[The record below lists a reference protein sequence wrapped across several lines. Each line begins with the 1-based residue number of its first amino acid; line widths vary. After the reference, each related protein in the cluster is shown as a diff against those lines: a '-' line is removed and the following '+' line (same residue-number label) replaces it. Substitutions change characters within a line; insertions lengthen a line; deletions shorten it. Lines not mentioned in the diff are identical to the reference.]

1 MLMFSELTLP
11 QKKLIKEM
19 RNGNVLT
26 FNIQNYKYYLRS
38 KQFTIKVKY
47 GTAYSLIHRNYVGEC
62 YRDSDKIEYC
72 INVGI
77 NYGKYLNDKNELVG
91 C

>member
-1 MLMFSELTLP
+1 MLKFSELTLP

-26 FNIQNYKYYLRS
+26 YNIQTHDYYLKG
-38 KQFTIKVKY
+38 KQFTFKVKY
-47 GTAYSLIHRNYVGEC
+47 VTAYSLITRNYVSEC
-62 YRDSDKIEYC
+62 YRDSGKTEYC